1 MRNGW
6 NAGHPIG
13 STFWHNADHAAMD
26 NSWKE
31 NHNDAQ
37 LQPSVFT
44 SPPNFL
50 RLG

>member
-1 MRNGW
+1 MRSSG

-13 STFWHNADHAAMD
+13 STFWHNADHATVDTSRKA
-26 NSWKE
+26 

-37 LQPSVFT
+37 LKPPVFT
-44 SPPNFL
+44 SPPKFL